1 MATPIEEPIRKKE
14 EAREGDMSLSP
25 HPLCVHILPSRK
37 QNRENRIKSACNSN
51 SHSNIA
57 PSNDKRPL
65 FVQIPATS
73 SASLVSTSLPVKCIR
88 PSNFFFYR
96 RIFLNSFPEELFFW
110 GQLLFRFKRSTI
122 FYSDSPSFSEEE
134 LFFLDN
140 TPFHSW
146 EAILFHIESLFFL
159 RMELFFYDDIPL
171 LSKKES

>member
-1 MATPIEEPIRKKE
+1 MATALKKPSREKE

-73 SASLVSTSLPVKCIR
+73 SASLVSISLPIKCLR
-88 PSNFFFYR
+88 PTNFFFCRGIFSDNFLPNLLEYVR
-96 RIFLNSFPEELFFW
+96 EVVGIRSEPIRIRW
-110 GQLLFRFKRSTI
+110 GGGRNRFGTYSNHLRTYSRGILLPLI
-122 FYSDSPSFSEEE
+122 SPTFAA
-134 LFFLDN
+134 D
-140 TPFHSW
+140 
-146 EAILFHIESLFFL
+146 
-159 RMELFFYDDIPL
+159 
-171 LSKKES
+171 

>member
-1 MATPIEEPIRKKE
+1 MAATLKKPSREKE

-73 SASLVSTSLPVKCIR
+73 SASLVSTSLPVQCLR
-88 PSNFFFYR
+88 PSNFFFFR
-96 RIFLNSFPEELFFW
+96 GIFLNSFLCDQILFMRDRILMTRELFY
-110 GQLLFRFKRSTI
+110 LSRDRILMTREV
-122 FYSDSPSFSEEE
+122 FY
-134 LFFLDN
+134 
-140 TPFHSW
+140 
-146 EAILFHIESLFFL
+146 
-159 RMELFFYDDIPL
+159 
-171 LSKKES
+171 LSCDQTLMTHG

>member
-1 MATPIEEPIRKKE
+1 MATALKKPSREKE

-73 SASLVSTSLPVKCIR
+73 SASLVSISLPIKCLR
-88 PSNFFFYR
+88 PTNFFFCRGIFSDNFLPNLFEYVGEVVGIR
-96 RIFLNSFPEELFFW
+96 SERIPTPPQDLFRGAFSSRSFPPPLRPIRHRKHMTPIHTRILR
-110 GQLLFRFKRSTI
+110 LLCIR
-122 FYSDSPSFSEEE
+122 
-134 LFFLDN
+134 
-140 TPFHSW
+140 
-146 EAILFHIESLFFL
+146 
-159 RMELFFYDDIPL
+159 
-171 LSKKES
+171 